1 MIKAIF
7 FDFDGV
13 LTNFECG
20 SSTVC
25 YNLSKKTGIS
35 EEKLLECYDDAEGLV
50 ENQLLL
56 GKALHKDVWG
66 GFCRCIGK
74 KIDMGLLDYA
84 FRNTPMNERMLD
96 LAEKLRKKYKIGI
109 ITDNTKERFSAIIDE
124 FGLRDKFD
132 AIILSADVGATK
144 KEERIFRVALNAL
157 KLKPQECVF
166 IDNNARNLRIPAQMG
181 FKTIY
186 YNFEK
191 KDFDGLIKALS
202 AIGVK
207 V

>member
-25 YNLSKKTGIS
+25 FNLSKKTGIS
-35 EEKLLECYDDAEGLV
+35 EEKLLSCYDDAEGFV
-50 ENQLLL
+50 EKRLLF
-56 GKALHKDVWG
+56 GKALHKDIWG
-66 GFCRCIGK
+66 GFCKCIGK
-74 KIDMGLLDYA
+74 KIDIGLLDYA
-84 FRNTPMNERMLD
+84 FRNVPMNEKMLA
-96 LAEKLRKKYKIGI
+96 LAEKLRKNCKVGI

-124 FGLRDKFD
+124 FSLGEKFD

-144 KEERIFRVALNAL
+144 KDARIFEAALGALN
-157 KLKPQECVF
+157 LKPEECVF
-166 IDNNARNLRIPAQMG
+166 IDNNARNLEIPARMG

-186 YNFEK
+186 YDFEK
-191 KDFDGLIKALS
+191 KDFDALVNELKRVG
-202 AIGVK
+202 IIV
-207 V
+207 